1 MINCI
6 FQKLALSILVGLF
19 FIIFLFRQNV
29 IALEHL
35 NQKWGLYSKPIFT
48 ENLMAEF
55 LSVFIQ
61 VLITKSHNLLREEI
75 GIACYNMAATDFP
88 AFFHKFLP
96 HFVSHCT
103 AQLIDTNQQSI
114 LVEGFT
120 QETDLPSFVANLGK
134 FVNDVRFYQNINS
147 SLPSGTVT
155 F

>member
-1 MINCI
+1 M
-6 FQKLALSILVGLF
+6 KVKTVLAVTELLSTDYYF
-19 FIIFLFRQNV
+19 FRQNV

-35 NQKWGLYSKPIFT
+35 NQKWGLYSKPIFV

-61 VLITKSHNLLREEI
+61 VLISKSHNLLREEI
-75 GIACYNMAATDFP
+75 AIAAYNMAATDFP
-88 AFFHKFLP
+88 AFFQKFLP
-96 HFVSHCT
+96 HFVRNCT
-103 AQLIDTNQQSI
+103 NQLIDENQQGI

-120 QETDLPSFVANLGK
+120 KETDLPSFVANLGK

-147 SLPSGTVT
+147 SLPSGSVK